1 MEHYHLKVSDSSLD
15 AIALEADIYK
25 RILMLL
31 ASDTAMLDEEIIW
44 KNWSND
50 TYLVHMQM

>member
-15 AIALEADIYK
+15 AFILEAHIYK
-25 RILMLL
+25 CILMSM

-44 KNWSND
+44 KN
-50 TYLVHMQM
+50 

>member
-1 MEHYHLKVSDSSLD
+1 VEHYHLKVSDSSLD

-44 KNWSND
+44 KN
-50 TYLVHMQM
+50 